1 MQALKKKTKV
11 GRQGTIQLK
20 GLPYPP
26 GTEVEVIVFP
36 ESKEGI
42 CEYTA
47 GLVSEKRIPR
57 YSVKEIEKIIH
68 EVRGI
73 EAS

>member
-11 GRQGTIQLK
+11 GRQGIIQLK

-26 GTEVEVIVFP
+26 GTEVEVIIFP
-36 ESKEGI
+36 ESKETI
-42 CEYTA
+42 YEYTA
-47 GLVSEKRIPR
+47 DLLSEKKIPR

-73 EAS
+73 ETS